1 MKKFF
6 LIAVSMVL
14 MLGTAQAQDKFDYK
28 LVKEIVDNER
38 SYFNDILKLYLADD
52 KLLRIDDVALVYYGH
67 SYLPEYKG
75 GNDVNEKALK
85 AYVAENNAAKIYET
99 SKKILAYNPVN
110 LNALFYAWLSSQKLA
125 KPEAEVSSY
134 VNKYLKILEMI
145 TTMGDGKSARSPFRV
160 INPDDQDH
168 VMYGML
174 DIESV
179 LSRNLDTRTL
189 CNIVT
194 VTPSKKFPARTMY
207 FDVSRYLSHTAKKK

>member
-6 LIAVSMVL
+6 LIAVSLVL

-67 SYLPEYKG
+67 SYLPEYTG

-207 FDVSRYLSHTAKKK
+207 FDVNRYLSHTAKKK

>member
-6 LIAVSMVL
+6 LIAVSLVL

-194 VTPSKKFPARTMY
+194 VTPSKKFHARTMY

>member
-174 DIESV
+174 DIENV
-179 LSRNLDTRTL
+179 TSRNLDTKTL
-189 CNIVT
+189 CNIVS
-194 VTPSKKFPARTMY
+194 VTPSNKFPARTMY
-207 FDVSRYLSHTAKKK
+207 FDVSRYLSHTSKKK

>member
-6 LIAVSMVL
+6 LIAVSLVL

>member
-14 MLGTAQAQDKFDYK
+14 MIGTAQAQDKFDYK